1 MLLESCKPFNF
12 QISQKLILVTFTSI
26 FIAFMMEK
34 TFRDSYLA
42 IFADIYKMIISNY
55 NIPSILINW
64 NSLENFSLPTV
75 RLLLN
80 IVRKQRQ
87 NKLMVSLDVKFPS
100 SDLVP

>member
-1 MLLESCKPFNF
+1 
-12 QISQKLILVTFTSI
+12 
-26 FIAFMMEK
+26 MMEK
-34 TFRDSYLA
+34 TFRDFYLA

-80 IVRKQRQ
+80 IVCKQRQ